1 MSMATTESVMETVV
15 YRICRTA
22 GCPARTSAMG
32 LPGNLKN
39 IPGGGKYC
47 PRCGEGLADV
57 NVQEYKSYIDGGA
70 A

>member
-1 MSMATTESVMETVV
+1 MATPENVMEAVV

-39 IPGGGKYC
+39 IPGGGEYC
-47 PRCGEGLADV
+47 PRCGEKLADV
-57 NVQEYKSYIDGGA
+57 NAQEFKRYIGGVR
-70 A
+70 